1 MPLYCDTC
9 ESVIDRAEE
18 LTRLDGH
25 DYCLKCTPPPNRYLT
40 KGDRL
45 EEELRLLLLDWLQ
58 RGDPNG
64 CYTDG
69 HARAEGMEPATLPQA
84 LAQVLE
90 YTAPDPD
97 DSKKSDLE
105 LAYSSLPNSDWCSCP
120 DSEPFTTTF
129 YDDGEHPN
137 LHKHHYRCN
146 DCNGITQIG

>member
-9 ESVIDRAEE
+9 ESVIDREEE

-40 KGDRL
+40 RGDRL
-45 EEELRLLLLDWLQ
+45 DEELRVWLLDWLQ
-58 RGDPNG
+58 RGDQNG

-69 HARAEGMEPATLPQA
+69 HARAEGMEPATLQQA
-84 LAQVLE
+84 LELVLE
-90 YTAPDPD
+90 ATAPDPD
-97 DSKKSDLE
+97 DSQKSHLQ
-105 LAYSSLPNSDWCSCP
+105 SDWCSCP
-120 DSEPFTTTF
+120 LNNLGTSRC